1 MTNHQKLERLFL
13 DVFLLDASEYR
24 LDLQRVQ
31 VDTWDSLG
39 IVSLGVGIE
48 ETFGYHPTPQE
59 ARALASVPDVI
70 ALLESKGILFDG

>member
-1 MTNHQKLERLFL
+1 MTNHDKLEQLFL

-24 LDLQRVQ
+24 LDLQRSE

-48 ETFGYHPTPQE
+48 ETFGYHPTPAE
-59 ARALASVPDVI
+59 ARALASVSDVI
-70 ALLESKGILFDG
+70 ALLTSKGIAFDG